1 MITHKSIGYNGRLG
15 NQMFQ
20 YATCKVLSIMMN
32 QSIVLPN
39 NTNIKQDGCYDLTN
53 NKWISYRLDLLDC
66 FDLSCTIGEIE
77 GDKIELEGYFQDY
90 THLEKYKNEL
100 IKEFKFKQHI
110 LDKSKKIIDQYKN
123 PVAIHI
129 RRGDYVAHP
138 GFWNVTPE
146 YIQEALNHFQDN
158 KYTFLIFSDD
168 IEWCKQIFP
177 EGVMFMEG
185 YNQFEDL
192 CMMSLCQHNIIAN
205 STFSWW
211 SAFLNQY
218 PNQKIV
224 APSNWYTDGKNITG
238 LYPQNWT
245 II

>member
-1 MITHKSIGYNGRLG
+1 MITHKSIGYSGRLG

-20 YATCKVLSIMMN
+20 YAVCKVLSIKIN
-32 QSIVLPN
+32 QPLVLPN
-39 NTNIKQDGCYDLTN
+39 NTNIKQDGCFDFTN
-53 NKWISYRLDLLDC
+53 NKWIPYKLDLLDC

-77 GDKIELEGYFQDY
+77 GDKIELEGYFQNY
-90 THLEKYKNEL
+90 SYVEKYEVEL

-110 LDKSKKIIDQYKN
+110 LDKSKNIINQYKE
-123 PVAIHI
+123 PIAVHI

-138 GFWNVTPE
+138 GFWNITQE
-146 YIQEALNHFQDN
+146 YIQKALYYFDDN
-158 KYTFLIFSDD
+158 EYTFIVFSDD

-177 EGVMFMEG
+177 KKVVFMEG

-192 CMMSLCQHNIIAN
+192 CMMSLCKHNIISN
-205 STFSWW
+205 STYGWW
-211 SAFLNQY
+211 GAFLNQ
-218 PNQKIV
+218 NVAKEIV
-224 APSNWYTDGKNITG
+224 APRNWYTDNRDITG